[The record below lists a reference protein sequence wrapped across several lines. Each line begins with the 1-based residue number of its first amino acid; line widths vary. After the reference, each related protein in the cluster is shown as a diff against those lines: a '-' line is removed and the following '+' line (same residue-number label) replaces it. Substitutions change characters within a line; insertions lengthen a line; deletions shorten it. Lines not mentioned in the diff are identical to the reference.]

1 MLNSAEFLSPTI
13 RAVSKGFTIS
23 STRKYRRSRSRRFCS
38 LSCSTGFLRFRYRD
52 VYIALDVSAPTDNN
66 NPARLPAKKA
76 DTPLEAFPSSS
87 SRSAS
92 GAAASVLPPYG
103 LTVADSAGCRYCA
116 PPVNNHPVAWLP
128 RRLLYQTGCI
138 VYQPVPHRFTP
149 SILALKFIITSS
161 IRYPSPSHPL
171 ATLSHPPAFA
181 NATARRCLPTGTQSA
196 LGKAERWSF
205 I

>member
-1 MLNSAEFLSPTI
+1 MLNSAGFLSLTI
-13 RAVSKGFTIS
+13 HAVSKDFTIS
-23 STRKYRRSRSRRFCS
+23 STRKYRRSRSPRFCS

-66 NPARLPAKKA
+66 NPARLPAKKR
-76 DTPLEAFPSSS
+76 TLLLRRSPLPHPPRVRCCGFCPAAIWVNSCWF
-87 SRSAS
+87 SRLSI
-92 GAAASVLPPYG
+92 LRPPE
-103 LTVADSAGCRYCA
+103 
-116 PPVNNHPVAWLP
+116 NNHPVAWLP

-149 SILALKFIITSS
+149 SFLALKFIITSS
-161 IRYPSPSHPL
+161 IRYPSPPHPL

-196 LGKAERWSF
+196 LGKAVRWSS